1 MKFFYIFLIVI
12 FFNVI
17 FTNNIIN
24 SAESGSVIFINKK
37 MNSVLKRFSDSLKFR
52 TVSIKDE
59 SKGDFSEF
67 YKFHRY
73 LEKSFPNIHKTMRK
87 ELIGKASLL
96 YKWEGSNRKLKPV
109 IFAAHMDVV
118 PAENEADWK
127 HPPFGGIIAEGYFW
141 GRGARDYKSGLM
153 SLMEAAEYL
162 ISKGCQPKRS
172 VYFAFGHDEEI
183 QGFNGAAKIAD
194 ILKKR
199 GVDAEFVLD
208 EGGGITKGIID
219 GTEPDKL
226 IAMVS
231 TAEKGYLTL
240 KLQAKSGGGHS
251 ASSSEKNPI
260 VVLSEAIV
268 KLNKLKFD
276 AVFDKPVTEMFEALG
291 PELNFQKEFLFSNLW
306 LTKGIVK
313 KIMLS
318 GHDSASMIS
327 TTLAF
332 TMMHAGT
339 VENAIPDN
347 AEVLI
352 NIRMLPGDSAQK
364 IIDLVTKQINDKDVL
379 ISIQGRISEAP
390 PISDKDTEAFKT
402 ISDCIK
408 KTFKAAI
415 VVPSITTGT
424 TDIRHYSAVSKNLYR
439 FAPSISTKTYSGN
452 GHKNDERLPVENYKQ
467 YCEFYY
473 NILAEVTSR

>member
-1 MKFFYIFLIVI
+1 MKSFYVFFMII
-12 FFNVI
+12 I
-17 FTNNIIN
+17 FTMIFSNNIIN
-24 SAESGSVIFINKK
+24 SAESSSVIFTDEK
-37 MNSVLKRFSDSLKFR
+37 MNSVLKRFSESLKFR

-59 SKGDFSEF
+59 CTGDFSEF

-73 LEKSFPNIHKTMRK
+73 LAKSFPNVHKKMQN

-96 YKWEGSNRKLKPV
+96 YKWKGSNGNLKPV

-118 PAENEADWK
+118 PTENEADWK
-127 HPPFGGIIAEGYFW
+127 HPPFGGVIAEGYFW

-153 SLMEAAEYL
+153 SMMEAAEYL
-162 ISKGCQPKRS
+162 ISQGCQPKRS
-172 VYFAFGHDEEI
+172 IYFAFGHDEEI
-183 QGFNGAAKIAD
+183 QGFNGAAKIAA

-199 GVDAEFVLD
+199 GVNAEFILD
-208 EGGGITKGIID
+208 EGGGITKGIIN

-226 IAMVS
+226 FAMVS

-260 VVLSEAIV
+260 VILSEAIV

-276 AVFDKPVTEMFEALG
+276 VVLDKPVTEMLDALG
-291 PELNFQKEFLFSNLW
+291 PELDFMKKFLFSNLW

-313 KIMLS
+313 KVMLS

-327 TTLAF
+327 STLAF
-332 TMMHAGT
+332 TMMYAGT
-339 VENAIPDN
+339 AENVIPGN

-352 NIRMLPGDSAQK
+352 NIRLLSGDSSQK
-364 IIDLVTKQINDKDVL
+364 IIDLVTKLIDDTDVH
-379 ISIQGRISEAP
+379 ISIHGRISEAP
-390 PISDKDTEAFKT
+390 PISNTDTEAYRT

-408 KTFKAAI
+408 QTFTSAL

-424 TDIRHYSAVSKNLYR
+424 TDIRHYSSVSKNLYR

-452 GHKNDERLPVENYKQ
+452 
-467 YCEFYY
+467 
-473 NILAEVTSR
+473 